1 MGVWIVEDGF
11 PETFWQSPIQS
22 PSQILSPS
30 PSPSQIQSQ
39 IQMIPGETKTNSE
52 ANGFELQIRRN
63 DGTTPI
69 AELVWGDDEVS
80 RKSLLL
86 NIPMVVGDFFK
97 LQVIKPTNN
106 SIVNYSY
113 MIAGSL

>member
-1 MGVWIVEDGF
+1 MVIAIRDEPDDPGTQV
-11 PETFWQSPIQS
+11 TFDPLEGKLLYFAGQ
-22 PSQILSPS
+22 
-30 PSPSQIQSQ
+30 
-39 IQMIPGETKTNSE
+39 TKTNSDV
-52 ANGFELQIRRN
+52 GTFELQIRRN

-69 AELVWGDDEVS
+69 AKLEWVNQEVA
-80 RKSLLL
+80 RKTLLL
-86 NIPMVVGDFFK
+86 NIPMVVGDYFK